1 MAVKIFSFRWQFTV
15 IHNCSNYMETCPALA
30 LFLFITFGNGGTGDV
45 QVECLRVEPL
55 SQSGVAVR
63 MFSHL
68 SFS

>member
-1 MAVKIFSFRWQFTV
+1 MAVKIFSLRWQFTV

-30 LFLFITFGNGGTGDV
+30 LFLFITFGNGGTDDV